1 MSAGFDPYHRWLSI
15 PSSEQPPT
23 HYRILGLPPFES
35 DPQVIE
41 NAALR
46 QIAHVRSFMETP
58 MRAYAVNLIHELS
71 VARQCLIKSE
81 SKAAYDAWLHQLTP
95 VPTPAN
101 STPRPHFAENA
112 TPPTALQASVRRH
125 STSEVSQRP
134 TTTTAQRAVSSSNDW
149 IGTPP
154 VGDGPDNFWPPEQR
168 NVAQEFDFEPRL
180 SIKRRRKKSPIAV
193 AFNLLMWSIGTAA
206 GILAGYAILCIV
218 DTKYDYLNLFSTV
231 KPETSVTPKVELR
244 DAPSNAHP
252 KATLQL
258 PHKPKQQAIPKLQ
271 PGPANGNNNL
281 GANIAPNNGNLNLP
295 AGINPKP
302 IVANPLDSLPTHIS
316 LPALDVVA
324 PPSALAAFPLGND
337 ATPIHLSLIDG
348 GDQEKGKLE
357 LRESPSELP
366 SKRWMVRWTPA
377 ATDLAKIDEI
387 DPKDIGTV
395 LLNVDGLTY
404 GWTADVPKLA
414 ASSLRNSLLRFASG
428 DKEHFI
434 ALRDPVDG
442 RPLTIDLKAPRVHT
456 MCKCEDP
463 PQPSDVRVDI
473 TALDGF
479 PPYQLEGNELTGLKV
494 GDKTTLQYTGV
505 QRAATQLSIIRTG
518 ALVSIQVESR
528 YQLPSNDEE
537 GMSIMLGNRKLKQLN
552 QRLDNVHRAYD
563 ELPRLRAY
571 LNSTLP
577 AKLRAVQNASTGAY
591 LPNGAYVES
600 PQLAMEKRNRIAE
613 INTDA
618 DNTRKQ
624 IDDDANLVAQL
635 PEIEADIAELNK
647 VAELAETIQGKAV
660 IAFRF
665 YRLIGEHQIDLSVS
679 N

>member
-1 MSAGFDPYHRWLSI
+1 MSTGFDPYHRWLSI
-15 PSSEQPPT
+15 PSSDQPPT
-23 HYRILGLPPFES
+23 HYRILGLPPFER
-35 DPQVIE
+35 DLQVIE

-46 QIAHVRSFMETP
+46 QIAHVRSFLETP

-71 VARQCLIKSE
+71 VARQCLVKSE
-81 SKAAYDAWLHQLTP
+81 SKAAYDAWLRQLTP
-95 VPTPAN
+95 TPSVAN
-101 STPRPHFAENA
+101 STSRPHFAESA
-112 TPPTALQASVRRH
+112 APTTALQASVRRR
-125 STSEVSQRP
+125 SASEVREKP
-134 TTTTAQRAVSSSNDW
+134 TPTTAQRGVSSPNDW
-149 IGTPP
+149 IDAPP
-154 VGDGPDNFWPPEQR
+154 VGDGPENYWPREQPH
-168 NVAQEFDFEPRL
+168 AAPDFDFQPRL
-180 SIKRRRKKSPIAV
+180 SIKRRRKKSPLATLFSIV
-193 AFNLLMWSIGTAA
+193 MWGIGTAA

-231 KPETSVTPKVELR
+231 KPEASVTPKVELR
-244 DAPSNAHP
+244 DAPSNPQP
-252 KATLQL
+252 KAPLQL

-295 AGINPKP
+295 AGSKPKP
-302 IVANPLDSLPTHIS
+302 IDTNPLDSLPIHIS

-324 PPSALAAFPLGND
+324 PPSALAAFPPGSD
-337 ATPIHLSLIDG
+337 ATPIDLSLIDG

-366 SKRWMVRWTPA
+366 SKRWMARWTPA
-377 ATDLAKIDEI
+377 ATDLAKINEI

-404 GWTADVPKLA
+404 GWTADAPKQA
-414 ASSLRNSLLRFASG
+414 ASSLRNSLLRIASG

-434 ALRDPVDG
+434 ALRDPVDS

-479 PPYQLEGNELTGLKV
+479 PPYRLEGSELTGLKV
-494 GDKTTLQYTGV
+494 GDKATLQYTGV
-505 QRAATQLSIIRTG
+505 QRAATQLSIVRSG

-552 QRLDNVHRAYD
+552 QRLDNAHRAND

-571 LNSTLP
+571 LDSTLP
-577 AKLRAVQNASTGAY
+577 AKLRAIQNASTGAY

-600 PQLAMEKRNRIAE
+600 PQLAMEKRKRIAE

-618 DNTRKQ
+618 NNTRKQ

-647 VAELAETIQGKAV
+647 VAELAEAIQGKAV